1 MPKNGGYE
9 MKRKIALLLTL
20 LMLTPLAAACSESA
34 QNGDETGT
42 SQSTPVAAD
51 SVEEAVPDVETKMK
65 DDVPADLNFGGADVR
80 VAHREG
86 ERGQQEIYVEED
98 TGDALDSA
106 IFARNLAVEERLG
119 VKIVPIAS
127 SDTQVLL
134 RQTAQSG
141 SDDFDLCAA
150 YQYYAMG
157 LATEGILRNWNEIPY
172 VDTSKPWWASQFTT
186 ACTIG
191 GQRLYFITGDA
202 ALTMLKNMATMY
214 VNNNI
219 YVQYFGPVSD
229 LYSVVLEGGW
239 TFDKMSEYCENVYT
253 DVNGDGATDGGDIY
267 GYGTTTL
274 SMLDYSVAGAGLR
287 WCEYD
292 ADGYPYVTINN
303 ERTVNFVEKL
313 YHLLYENIGS
323 YIAAPSVEGEEDLI
337 NKFKA
342 DTLMFLPFRADVSE
356 KLRDMESD
364 YAIVPLPKYDENQ
377 AEYSTGVHDSVSV
390 WCVPITNSDN
400 AEMTGAFM
408 EAFASQSYRDVTD
421 VYFETLLKEKF
432 ARDEVTAEIFDIIK
446 SGVYFDFILLHSS
459 SLSNIGHMIRTVI
472 SSGSPD
478 FASAYKRSE
487 KVINK
492 SLEKLI
498 KAYDSVG

>member
-1 MPKNGGYE
+1 
-9 MKRKIALLLTL
+9 MKRTIALMLTL
-20 LMLTPLAAACSESA
+20 LMLTPLAAGCSESA
-34 QNGDETGT
+34 QNGDEKPASVSADGT
-42 SQSTPVAAD
+42 PSAD
-51 SVEEAVPDVETKMK
+51 AVDTEPEEETKLK
-65 DDVPADLNFGGADVR
+65 DDLPGDLNFGGADIR
-80 VAHREG
+80 IAHREG
-86 ERGQQEIYVEED
+86 ERGTQEIYVEED

-106 IFARNLAVEERLG
+106 IFARNMAVEERLG
-119 VKIVPIAS
+119 VKIVPMAA

-157 LATEGILRNWNEIPY
+157 MATEGILRNWNELPY
-172 VDTSKPWWASQFTT
+172 VDTSKPWWAAQFTQ

-191 GQRLYFITGDA
+191 GERLYFITGDA

-239 TFDKMSEYCENVYT
+239 TFDKMAEYCVDVYT
-253 DVNGDGATDGGDIY
+253 DVNGDGARDGGDIY

-292 ADGYPYVTINN
+292 SDGYPYVTINN

-323 YIAAPSVEGEEDLI
+323 YIAAPSVAGEEDLI

-390 WCVPITNSDN
+390 FCVPITNSMN
-400 AEMTGAFM
+400 SEMTGAFM

-446 SGVYFDFILLHSS
+446 NGVYFDFILLHSS
-459 SLSNIGHMIRTVI
+459 SISDIGHMVRDVI
-472 SSGSPD
+472 SAGNSD
-478 FASAYKRSE
+478 FASAYKRKE

-492 SLEKLI
+492 TLEKLI
-498 KAYDSVG
+498 AAYESVG